1 MRAIIATIAALVILA
16 IRYPQ
21 PMLSIA
27 LGVVVLFGLTL
38 ALAAL
43 IKNGKQ

>member
-1 MRAIIATIAALVILA
+1 
-16 IRYPQ
+16 
-21 PMLSIA
+21 MLSIA